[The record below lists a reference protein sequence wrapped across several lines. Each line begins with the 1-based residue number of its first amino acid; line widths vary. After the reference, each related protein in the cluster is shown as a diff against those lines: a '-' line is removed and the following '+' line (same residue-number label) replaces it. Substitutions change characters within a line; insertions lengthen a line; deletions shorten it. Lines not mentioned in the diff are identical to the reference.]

1 MTNEFRKK
9 AVELGKLMNSKSKL
23 SVPLVK
29 CIIECFE
36 IVFDEQDIDY
46 MLLMKDGYYSRDE
59 LKELWQLDGEAFEKV
74 FTSIRDKGGIWE
86 SRQEGVYDITP
97 IFPGWVELYASGPLN
112 DKRRRLLIKFAEFEE
127 LLIKLNIAPVRMY
140 MNRVNERNMQREQGR
155 MSTLIPDPANN
166 LSAKKRIIKI
176 NKNVDAVQAV
186 YTEGE
191 VMDILNR
198 NKEHI
203 AVMNCFCRTKKM
215 LGNGKCDYD
224 MPIESC
230 MAVGRMA
237 VQLEKAG
244 VARHISI
251 DEARKLIDT
260 LEKKGCIHTLY
271 HYGVCAAQ
279 SDIKRVLAFSTI
291 SQIGFM
297 MVALGVCT
305 ANNPHEGGLGYMAG
319 MFHLFTHAMFK
330 ALLFLGAGC
339 IIHAVHS
346 NEMSTMGGLRKYM
359 PITHIT
365 FLIACLAIA
374 GIPPFSGFFSKDEIL
389 TACFQFSPVM
399 GWIMTIIA
407 GMTAFYMFRLYYG
420 IFWGTENKE
429 LHAAHTPHE
438 SPLTMT
444 FPLMFLAAIT
454 IVCGWILPFGHF
466 VSANGEAYDI
476 HLNAQVAATSII
488 VAVIAILLATWM
500 YAREKQPVADML
512 AARFSTLHRAA
523 YKRFYMDEIW
533 LFVTKKI
540 IFRCISTPLAWFDR
554 HVIDQFMNF
563 MAWSANAAGE
573 SVQPLQSGKVQ
584 SYTMWFLGGVIVLT
598 IMLLVL

>member
-9 AVELGKLMNSKSKL
+9 AVELGKLMNNKSKL

-36 IVFDEQDIDY
+36 IVFSEQDIDY

-112 DKRRRLLIKFAEFEE
+112 DKRRQLLIKFAEFEE

-215 LGNGKCDYD
+215 LENGKCDYD

-271 HYGVCAAQ
+271 QSALSQLMIKAFYRPQIVDNAKCTGCNRCACFCPTNATWYDKERAELVY
-279 SDIKRVLAFSTI
+279 DIDRC
-291 SQIGFM
+291 IGWGQCVTQCPSGYRS
-297 MVALGVCT
+297 MV
-305 ANNPHEGGLGYMAG
+305 
-319 MFHLFTHAMFK
+319 
-330 ALLFLGAGC
+330 
-339 IIHAVHS
+339 
-346 NEMSTMGGLRKYM
+346 
-359 PITHIT
+359 
-365 FLIACLAIA
+365 
-374 GIPPFSGFFSKDEIL
+374 KDERNIFVK
-389 TACFQFSPVM
+389 TRKKVD
-399 GWIMTIIA
+399 
-407 GMTAFYMFRLYYG
+407 YG
-420 IFWGTENKE
+420 RN
-429 LHAAHTPHE
+429 L
-438 SPLTMT
+438 
-444 FPLMFLAAIT
+444 
-454 IVCGWILPFGHF
+454 
-466 VSANGEAYDI
+466 
-476 HLNAQVAATSII
+476 
-488 VAVIAILLATWM
+488 
-500 YAREKQPVADML
+500 
-512 AARFSTLHRAA
+512 
-523 YKRFYMDEIW
+523 
-533 LFVTKKI
+533 
-540 IFRCISTPLAWFDR
+540 
-554 HVIDQFMNF
+554 
-563 MAWSANAAGE
+563 
-573 SVQPLQSGKVQ
+573 
-584 SYTMWFLGGVIVLT
+584 
-598 IMLLVL
+598 

>member
-9 AVELGKLMNSKSKL
+9 AVELGKLMNNKSKL

-36 IVFDEQDIDY
+36 IVFSEQDIDY

-112 DKRRRLLIKFAEFEE
+112 DKRRQLLIKFAEFEE

-140 MNRVNERNMQREQGR
+140 MNCVNERNMQREQGR
-155 MSTLIPDPANN
+155 MSTLIPDSANN

-203 AVMNCFCRTKKM
+203 AVMNCFCRTQKM
-215 LGNGKCDYD
+215 LENGKCDYD

-271 HYGVCAAQ
+271 HYGTYSGNEEIVQ
-279 SDIKRVLAFSTI
+279 
-291 SQIGFM
+291 
-297 MVALGVCT
+297 
-305 ANNPHEGGLGYMAG
+305 GGC
-319 MFHLFTHAMFK
+319 F
-330 ALLFLGAGC
+330 
-339 IIHAVHS
+339 
-346 NEMSTMGGLRKYM
+346 
-359 PITHIT
+359 
-365 FLIACLAIA
+365 IA
-374 GIPPFSGFFSKDEIL
+374 
-389 TACFQFSPVM
+389 
-399 GWIMTIIA
+399 
-407 GMTAFYMFRLYYG
+407 
-420 IFWGTENKE
+420 
-429 LHAAHTPHE
+429 
-438 SPLTMT
+438 
-444 FPLMFLAAIT
+444 
-454 IVCGWILPFGHF
+454 
-466 VSANGEAYDI
+466 AYD
-476 HLNAQVAATSII
+476 
-488 VAVIAILLATWM
+488 
-500 YAREKQPVADML
+500 
-512 AARFSTLHRAA
+512 
-523 YKRFYMDEIW
+523 
-533 LFVTKKI
+533 
-540 IFRCISTPLAWFDR
+540 
-554 HVIDQFMNF
+554 
-563 MAWSANAAGE
+563 
-573 SVQPLQSGKVQ
+573 
-584 SYTMWFLGGVIVLT
+584 
-598 IMLLVL
+598 

>member
-9 AVELGKLMNSKSKL
+9 AVELGKLMNNKSKL

-36 IVFDEQDIDY
+36 IVFSEQDIDY

-59 LKELWQLDGEAFEKV
+59 LKELWQLDGDAFEKV

-112 DKRRRLLIKFAEFEE
+112 DKRRQLLIKFAEFEE

-155 MSTLIPDPANN
+155 MSTLIPDSANN

-215 LGNGKCDYD
+215 LENGKCDYD

-230 MAVGRMA
+230 MAVRRMA

-271 HYGVCAAQ
+271 HYGTYSGNEEIVLCNCCIDCCFLYGSFREGALSQLMIKAFYRPQIVDNAKCTGCNRCACFCPTNATWYDKERAELVY
-279 SDIKRVLAFSTI
+279 DIDRC
-291 SQIGFM
+291 IGCGQCVTQCPSGYRS
-297 MVALGVCT
+297 MV
-305 ANNPHEGGLGYMAG
+305 
-319 MFHLFTHAMFK
+319 
-330 ALLFLGAGC
+330 
-339 IIHAVHS
+339 
-346 NEMSTMGGLRKYM
+346 
-359 PITHIT
+359 
-365 FLIACLAIA
+365 
-374 GIPPFSGFFSKDEIL
+374 KDERNIFVK
-389 TACFQFSPVM
+389 TRKKVD
-399 GWIMTIIA
+399 
-407 GMTAFYMFRLYYG
+407 YG
-420 IFWGTENKE
+420 RN
-429 LHAAHTPHE
+429 L
-438 SPLTMT
+438 
-444 FPLMFLAAIT
+444 
-454 IVCGWILPFGHF
+454 
-466 VSANGEAYDI
+466 
-476 HLNAQVAATSII
+476 
-488 VAVIAILLATWM
+488 
-500 YAREKQPVADML
+500 
-512 AARFSTLHRAA
+512 
-523 YKRFYMDEIW
+523 
-533 LFVTKKI
+533 
-540 IFRCISTPLAWFDR
+540 
-554 HVIDQFMNF
+554 
-563 MAWSANAAGE
+563 
-573 SVQPLQSGKVQ
+573 
-584 SYTMWFLGGVIVLT
+584 
-598 IMLLVL
+598 